1 MGTTEG
7 KNGQVE
13 RLHFIDAL
21 RVVAILLMFFYHTA
35 MIFVAEWDWHIKNSE
50 LSNVLMEINYWLAL
64 FRMPLLFLV
73 SGYISCVLL
82 AKFRWTGFIKL
93 RFERLIIPTLIWT
106 FLLVAPQ
113 IYFERRLQGQEFSY
127 LEFYATFS
135 QFDWWPAGNFHWL
148 HLWFIPYLFVY
159 NLASIPVYRMLQS
172 VEVGQDNHTKVAR
185 LGNIFLYVL
194 IAILPYTFL
203 STRYPATY
211 DLIHDYARHA
221 FFLFFILAGL
231 LMARF
236 PQIVTTIERSR
247 GLFLQLA
254 FAGLMII
261 NIVRWNGWE
270 PKLLWSDWLE
280 QPMTYGFIGLLNL
293 NSWLWVL
300 ALLGYGKR
308 YLNKG
313 SSLLSYCN
321 KAVYPFYIL
330 HQTVIVVI
338 GYYVVQTPDDAALKF
353 LFLLLACFMVTG
365 SLYHL
370 YIRPFKFMRA
380 AFGIK

>member
-127 LEFYATFS
+127 LEFYATFL
-135 QFDWWPAGNFHWL
+135 QFDW
-148 HLWFIPYLFVY
+148 
-159 NLASIPVYRMLQS
+159 
-172 VEVGQDNHTKVAR
+172 
-185 LGNIFLYVL
+185 
-194 IAILPYTFL
+194 
-203 STRYPATY
+203 
-211 DLIHDYARHA
+211 
-221 FFLFFILAGL
+221 
-231 LMARF
+231 
-236 PQIVTTIERSR
+236 
-247 GLFLQLA
+247 
-254 FAGLMII
+254 
-261 NIVRWNGWE
+261 
-270 PKLLWSDWLE
+270 
-280 QPMTYGFIGLLNL
+280 
-293 NSWLWVL
+293 
-300 ALLGYGKR
+300 
-308 YLNKG
+308 
-313 SSLLSYCN
+313 
-321 KAVYPFYIL
+321 
-330 HQTVIVVI
+330 
-338 GYYVVQTPDDAALKF
+338 
-353 LFLLLACFMVTG
+353 
-365 SLYHL
+365 
-370 YIRPFKFMRA
+370 
-380 AFGIK
+380 